1 MSYSSQWP
9 PAESVER
16 LVSAAQSGSAT
27 SVDALLSALRPPLVG
42 FFAHRLSD
50 DEAEDLAQAALL
62 RITRALPKI
71 EPDRADRFIVTIACN
86 LVRTA
91 YARRARDQRRWA
103 PEELAD
109 TAELSTAADRHAEF
123 EELARKVHRICA
135 AEMSPK
141 LQEVMLGLLR
151 GETPEETAERLKLN
165 PVTVRT
171 RLVRAR
177 AILRRELRPYI
188 DAGDLQVEKD
198 TPLTV

>member
-1 MSYSSQWP
+1 MSYSNQWP
-9 PAESVER
+9 TTEVVAR
-16 LVSAAQSGSAT
+16 LVADAQSGSAT
-27 SVDALLSALRPPLVG
+27 TVDALLCALRPPLLG
-42 FFAHRLSD
+42 FFERRLSR

-62 RITRALPKI
+62 RVVRALPTI
-71 EPDRADRFIVTIACN
+71 EPERADRFIVTIACN

-91 YARRARDQRRWA
+91 YTRRARDQRRWM

-109 TAELSTAADRHAEF
+109 TVERADGADRYAEF
-123 EELARKVHRICA
+123 QELAREVHRICA
-135 AEMSPK
+135 TEMSAK

-151 GETPEETAERLKLN
+151 GETPEETAARLNLN

-188 DAGDLQVEKD
+188 DAGDLHLDGIQ
-198 TPLTV
+198 LTA